1 MFKKPLINNQIRAAE
16 VRMIDESGKQLG
28 IMKIDEALQLA
39 EERHL
44 DLIQITEKVVPP
56 VCKIIDYG
64 KYLYW
69 QEKKA
74 RESKKQKGGETKG
87 IRLSFGISLNDLQTK
102 AKLAKKFLENKN
114 RVKIA
119 MILKGR
125 EKAHLNVA
133 KEKIGNFLKIISET
147 TPIKIDQELK
157 KEFRGFTMI
166 ITKQ

>member
-1 MFKKPLINNQIRAAE
+1 M
-16 VRMIDESGKQLG
+16 
-28 IMKIDEALQLA
+28 
-39 EERHL
+39 
-44 DLIQITEKVVPP
+44 
-56 VCKIIDYG
+56 
-64 KYLYW
+64 
-69 QEKKA
+69 
-74 RESKKQKGGETKG
+74 
-87 IRLSFGISLNDLQTK
+87 QTK